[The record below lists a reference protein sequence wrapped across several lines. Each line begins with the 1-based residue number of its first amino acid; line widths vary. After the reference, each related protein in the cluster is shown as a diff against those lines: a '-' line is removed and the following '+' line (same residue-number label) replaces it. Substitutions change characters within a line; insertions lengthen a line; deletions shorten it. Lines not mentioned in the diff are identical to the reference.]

1 MPNASVSATV
11 PAVTGVTPKHF
22 INLSNLGRDPLL
34 ALLDTADYFKRT
46 RGDLSQRALLAGKS
60 IALVFEKASTRT
72 RLSLEVAVSEL
83 GGHPI
88 VLSSN
93 GSQIGRGEPVED
105 TARVLSRMV
114 HAVTLRTFS
123 EETLVTL
130 ARFSS
135 VPVLNAL
142 TDQGHPMQILAD
154 LQTVRA
160 QFGNL
165 EGLKYAWV
173 GDGNNMANSWIE
185 AAGLLQLE
193 LSLAC
198 PEGHDP
204 DSETLERARQRG
216 GRVSVV
222 RDPKVAC
229 QGAHVVNTDVFA
241 SMGQEAEAEARLRT
255 FAGFQV
261 DAALM
266 SHTERDAIFLHCLPA
281 HRGEEVS
288 GEVIEGA
295 QSRVWDQAEARLHT
309 SKAILCWALN
319 VQP

>member
-1 MPNASVSATV
+1 MPSASVSASV
-11 PAVTGVTPKHF
+11 PATTGVSPKHF
-22 INLSNLGRDPLL
+22 INLSNLGRDALL
-34 ALLDTADYFKRT
+34 AVLDLADHFKRT
-46 RGDLSQRALLAGKS
+46 RGDLGQRSLLAGKS

-72 RLSLEVAVSEL
+72 RISLEVAVSEL
-83 GGHPI
+83 GAHPI

-114 HAVTLRTFS
+114 HAVTLRTFA
-123 EETLVTL
+123 EDTLVTL
-130 ARFSS
+130 ARYSS

-142 TDQGHPMQILAD
+142 TDQGHPMQLLAD

-160 QFGNL
+160 QFGKL
-165 EGLKYAWV
+165 EGLKYAWI

-193 LSLAC
+193 LALAC
-198 PEGHDP
+198 PEGYDP
-204 DSETLERARQRG
+204 DARMIDQARQRG

-222 RDPKVAC
+222 RDPKLAC

-241 SMGQEAEAEARLRT
+241 SMGQEAEADARLRA
-255 FAGFQV
+255 FAGYQV
-261 DAALM
+261 DAGLM
-266 SHTERDAIFLHCLPA
+266 SHTASNAIFLHCLPA

-288 GEVIEGA
+288 GDVIEGA

-309 SKAILCWALN
+309 SKAILCWALD